1 MELDISNL
9 KPPTGDTASISS
21 TGRKP
26 KKKSVLSKLVEK
38 KRRSSE
44 SGSEIGSCVSLQSS
58 QTQDVTEE
66 RMEVSGKEQNE
77 FNLKED
83 KNVKLDATSD
93 DKLENFN
100 NNEGGDMSNNAN
112 STRSGLQRG
121 RRVSGSNLRKNP
133 KPAPRLKKPD
143 PDLCDWDPPPPL
155 DADDNESNGT
165 KAPSDATIH
174 RFRALKMAN
183 DPKGSLESLK
193 SLPFQPKPPQT
204 PKSEKKS
211 KGKGNSKGEKRNH
224 EAGSS
229 GEEVE
234 SKSKKQS
241 SSYINLKAG
250 TEKYEKSE
258 DDAFMN
264 DSFNKTANADSDSV
278 QMNSPRDAKPSRGPL
293 PPVAPKSHLPP
304 LGDITSTSLK
314 TTMKTDPSYSPQKYV
329 EDSRTGDTI
338 SQRSLSAS
346 CGMLPITIREARA
359 RTGSRG
365 NVSVTSS
372 LVGAPELER
381 YFPDHQLK
389 IWVGSWNMGDI
400 KECKDSQSLQD
411 FILPVESEV
420 MQDIYAVGTQENN
433 YIKKD
438 WEVQL
443 QATLGPT
450 HVLFHSSSHGSLHLA
465 IFIRRDLIWFC
476 SVPEDEQISTRAVTM
491 VRTKGAVAISFYF
504 FGTSFLFVN
513 CHLTSDDGRLK
524 DRITD
529 YHKITTSLKMP
540 KYAHKDQQSVQGDAL
555 SKYDSVFWF
564 GDLNFRIDKGRNTVE
579 DLVTSIIEQEHPNFE
594 FLLEG
599 DELNDCIVKDQIFHG
614 FLEGRI
620 NFKPTYKF
628 DVNKDDYDTSS
639 KLRIPSYTDRILFKA
654 KKKNSISCHHYDA
667 VMNLRLS
674 DHRPVYGLYEATI
687 KPGRDNIPMAAGHF
701 DRDVYVEANKRWD
714 FNFEKGNKYQ
724 KSSSVCAI
732 Q

>member
-1 MELDISNL
+1 
-9 KPPTGDTASISS
+9 
-21 TGRKP
+21 
-26 KKKSVLSKLVEK
+26 
-38 KRRSSE
+38 
-44 SGSEIGSCVSLQSS
+44 
-58 QTQDVTEE
+58 
-66 RMEVSGKEQNE
+66 
-77 FNLKED
+77 
-83 KNVKLDATSD
+83 
-93 DKLENFN
+93 
-100 NNEGGDMSNNAN
+100 
-112 STRSGLQRG
+112 
-121 RRVSGSNLRKNP
+121 
-133 KPAPRLKKPD
+133 
-143 PDLCDWDPPPPL
+143 
-155 DADDNESNGT
+155 
-165 KAPSDATIH
+165 
-174 RFRALKMAN
+174 
-183 DPKGSLESLK
+183 
-193 SLPFQPKPPQT
+193 
-204 PKSEKKS
+204 
-211 KGKGNSKGEKRNH
+211 
-224 EAGSS
+224 
-229 GEEVE
+229 
-234 SKSKKQS
+234 
-241 SSYINLKAG
+241 
-250 TEKYEKSE
+250 
-258 DDAFMN
+258 
-264 DSFNKTANADSDSV
+264 
-278 QMNSPRDAKPSRGPL
+278 
-293 PPVAPKSHLPP
+293 
-304 LGDITSTSLK
+304 
-314 TTMKTDPSYSPQKYV
+314 
-329 EDSRTGDTI
+329 
-338 SQRSLSAS
+338 
-346 CGMLPITIREARA
+346 
-359 RTGSRG
+359 
-365 NVSVTSS
+365 
-372 LVGAPELER
+372 
-381 YFPDHQLK
+381 
-389 IWVGSWNMGDI
+389 MGDI
-400 KECKDSQSLQD
+400 KECKDSLQD

-433 YIKKD
+433 YMKKD
-438 WEVQL
+438 WEVLL

-450 HVLFHSSSHGSLHLA
+450 HVLYHSSSHGSLHLA

-540 KYAHKDQQSVQGDAL
+540 KYAHKDQPSVQGDAL

-628 DVNKDDYDTSS
+628 DVNKDVYDTSS

-714 FNFEKGNKYQ
+714 FKFEKGNKNQ